1 MVAPAEA
8 FAVGRGAVPP
18 GVRIGLGPP
27 RDRGLL
33 ERALQRLAELLRDG
47 PEESFGAIV

>member
-1 MVAPAEA
+1 MPSK
-8 FAVGRGAVPP
+8 GRTVWPWLTGPWPP
-18 GVRIGLGPP
+18 SQARPP